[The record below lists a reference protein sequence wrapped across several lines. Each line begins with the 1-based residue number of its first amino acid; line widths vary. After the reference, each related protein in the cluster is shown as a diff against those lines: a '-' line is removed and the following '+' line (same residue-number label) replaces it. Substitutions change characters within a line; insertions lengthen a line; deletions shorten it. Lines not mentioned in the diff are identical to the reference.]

1 MGRSAK
7 KKTRKRAAP
16 ASKVLESITGSD
28 ALSILTV
35 PTGLNGGCASCESES
50 GEGMTPNVVSHA
62 ISPGR
67 SHGNSPEVIHNYS
80 HCITDALRTD

>member
-7 KKTRKRAAP
+7 EKTRKRAAP

-50 GEGMTPNVVSHA
+50 GEGMTPNIPIEGDWETFA
-62 ISPGR
+62 GR
-67 SHGNSPEVIHNYS
+67 VQRS
-80 HCITDALRTD
+80 